1 MENNYDFYSY
11 GKRMAGEI
19 EETYK
24 KKAKQ
29 IEEEYGPDARLE
41 FECGVSMVLGKQAF
55 EAFEALGN
63 NIPEMRNGQYYEG
76 RIDYEPNLRNNSYLG
91 KTGVSHQFDKDGN
104 YNKR

>member
-1 MENNYDFYSY
+1 MENDYDFYSY
-11 GKRMAGEI
+11 GQRMAGEI

-41 FECGVSMVLGKQAF
+41 FECGISMAIEKQAVKT
-55 EAFEALGN
+55 LDDY
-63 NIPEMRNGQYYEG
+63 IPRMRNGRYEG

-91 KTGVSHQFDKDGN
+91 KSGVSHPFDKDGN